1 MTVRGVRVRAA
12 VDRAARIRRRLLVA
26 AARQQ
31 AEDGRDYAQHQNEA
45 GYANTDGE
53 ALLRDANTVLR
64 ALFAEDRIVVQSSL
78 RKVIGFVDIES
89 AVDLDGRRG
98 SFAIIAD
105 LAVVR
110 LST

>member
-53 ALLRDANTVLR
+53 ALLRDANAVLR
-64 ALFAEDRIVVQSSL
+64 ALENKSHQFKHRQQKETS
-78 RKVIGFVDIES
+78 ES
-89 AVDLDGRRG
+89 VWVATLECHR
-98 SFAIIAD
+98 
-105 LAVVR
+105 
-110 LST
+110 